1 MTEENGVSLPD
12 EEIRLCPACGTRV
25 AAMATSCLMCGT
37 SLEETETEPEEEE
50 ASEKKLPRWARPLI
64 VIGLTVVFLAAG
76 FYGLY
81 VLMNAQPQ
89 DLGPTPTLTHT
100 PTATRT
106 PTPTRTP
113 APSATSTPMPPLTYR
128 IEPGDT
134 LSGIAEMFKTSVED
148 ILALNPDLEP
158 EALPVGR
165 VLLIPAGTLTP
176 TPSPTLDPSLPTPT
190 PGNFV
195 VHVVEQGDTLISIA
209 DEYGVSV
216 ALIRE
221 ANADQLPVGSDDIF
235 PGQSLVIPM
244 GTPVP
249 SPTPTVDP
257 LASPTPIPPYAA
269 PALLSP
275 PDGTTLEGTASP
287 VVLQWTSVSVL
298 GEDEW
303 YEAKLFFPSG
313 VVAGRFYTRATI
325 WRVPFDL
332 MMEADGG
339 MPEFRWQVM
348 VVREVQGKD
357 GELTYEEA
365 GLASE
370 VRTFVWIKPT
380 PTPTPTPSPTP

>member
-1 MTEENGVSLPD
+1 MAEENGVSLPD

-50 ASEKKLPRWARPLI
+50 VSEKKLPKWARPLI
-64 VIGLTVVFLAAG
+64 VVGLTVVFLAAG

-89 DLGPTPTLTHT
+89 DLGPTPTLTQT

-106 PTPTRTP
+106 PTPTRTS
-113 APSATSTPMPPLTYR
+113 APTATSTPVPPLTYR

-158 EALPVGR
+158 EALSVGR

-195 VHVVEQGDTLISIA
+195 VHVVEQGDTLSSIA
-209 DEYGVSV
+209 DEYGVSIT
-216 ALIRE
+216 LIRE

-275 PDGTTLEGTASP
+275 PDGATLEGTASP
-287 VVLQWTSVSVL
+287 VVLQWTTVSVL
-298 GEDEW
+298 DEDEW
-303 YEAKLFFPSG
+303 YEVVLFFPSG
-313 VVAGRFYTRATI
+313 VVAGRFHTRATI

-332 MMEADGG
+332 MMEADGEI
-339 MPEFRWQVM
+339 PEFRWQVM

-357 GELTYEEA
+357 GELAYEEA
-365 GLASE
+365 GHASE
-370 VRTFVWIKPT
+370 VRRFVWIKPT
-380 PTPTPTPSPTP
+380 PTPTPTPSPIP